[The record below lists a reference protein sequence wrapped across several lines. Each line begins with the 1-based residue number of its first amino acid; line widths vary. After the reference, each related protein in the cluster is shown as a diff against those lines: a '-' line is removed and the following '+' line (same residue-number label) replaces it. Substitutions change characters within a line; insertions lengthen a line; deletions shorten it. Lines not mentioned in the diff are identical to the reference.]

1 MFVDFVGH
9 FFYHELPFPET
20 CHKKKLKTLINM
32 KCEMNQNIKK
42 QTVLFFFF
50 KTKKR
55 NYIKLSTIKSQ
66 SKIQNWKI
74 IRINTLCIYKGIKH
88 FYCTKKYQMYRN

>member
-32 KCEMNQNIKK
+32 KCEMNQSN
-42 QTVLFFFF
+42 
-50 KTKKR
+50 
-55 NYIKLSTIKSQ
+55 
-66 SKIQNWKI
+66 
-74 IRINTLCIYKGIKH
+74 
-88 FYCTKKYQMYRN
+88 